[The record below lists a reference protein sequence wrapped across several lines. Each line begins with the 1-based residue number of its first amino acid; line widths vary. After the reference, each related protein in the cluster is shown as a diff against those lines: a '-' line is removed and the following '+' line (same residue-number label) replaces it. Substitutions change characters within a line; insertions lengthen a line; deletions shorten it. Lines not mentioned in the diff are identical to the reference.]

1 MAIIIAICGC
11 WLIIKIVLDLKNKHS
26 NFDDII
32 IGFIIIMVIAIL
44 LILVLNYI
52 TVPILKAILT
62 VITIVIGGVYFIGH
76 Y

>member
-1 MAIIIAICGC
+1 M
-11 WLIIKIVLDLKNKHS
+11 WLLAYNKIVLDLKNKHS

>member
-1 MAIIIAICGC
+1 MLLYTC
-11 WLIIKIVLDLKNKHS
+11 NKCKEHS

-32 IGFIIIMVIAIL
+32 IGFIIIMVIVIL

>member
-1 MAIIIAICGC
+1 
-11 WLIIKIVLDLKNKHS
+11 
-26 NFDDII
+26 
-32 IGFIIIMVIAIL
+32 MVIVIL

>member
-1 MAIIIAICGC
+1 M
-11 WLIIKIVLDLKNKHS
+11 LDLKNKHS